1 MKRRGNDTERA
12 LARLIIGERNIC
24 IPARMTAE
32 FFGYHLKYEDWSYN
46 RLGSPEITLMS
57 GDDLREVSGVVGNSY
72 FKWSISLPDGFFA
85 YSDSIFL

>member
-1 MKRRGNDTERA
+1 
-12 LARLIIGERNIC
+12 
-24 IPARMTAE
+24 MTAE

-46 RLGSPEITLMS
+46 RLGSPKITLMS